1 MLSYSDVEKLEMT
14 AKASNA
20 KEPAYNGLKK
30 KKPNHSHPM
39 ESRTFYKNKCNHEKF
54 VKLSKNVYGQA

>member
-30 KKPNHSHPM
+30 KKTQPFPSHGI
-39 ESRTFYKNKCNHEKF
+39 KNI
-54 VKLSKNVYGQA
+54 L

>member
-1 MLSYSDVEKLEMT
+1 MT

-39 ESRTFYKNKCNHEKF
+39 GSRTFYKNKCNHEKF

>member
-30 KKPNHSHPM
+30 KKNPTIPIPWNQEHSIK
-39 ESRTFYKNKCNHEKF
+39 TNATTKN
-54 VKLSKNVYGQA
+54 L